1 VNRVA
6 LAGALMALA
15 ATLAACGAPAPTGAP
30 PTATVTVPVA
40 VPSAPLIG
48 TGHALC
54 SQYNPT
60 DPQVCLNFADHYFD
74 DKLRAGG
81 MVIDTTDTA
90 KRIELRSYGLATC
103 VDHKGGMSD
112 SDLAVRLQAA
122 NFDEA
127 TATAIVAAALSEFC
141 PAN

>member
-1 VNRVA
+1 MNRVA
-6 LAGALMALA
+6 LAGTLMALA
-15 ATLAACGAPAPTGAP
+15 ATLAACGAPAPTAA
-30 PTATVTVPVA
+30 TATVTVPVT

-48 TGHALC
+48 TGHAKC

-60 DPQVCLNFADHYFD
+60 DPQVCLDFADHYFD

-81 MVIDTTDTA
+81 MVIDTTDMA

-112 SDLAVRLQAA
+112 SDLVVRLQAT